1 MTPFRRQELSELADV
16 VTDTYFREGETILPE
31 HIALQSGITFSY
43 GNYADA
49 FDGLLEH
56 RSGDFHIYIN
66 LDRLKSK
73 HEPRTRF
80 TFAHELGHYYI
91 DEHRNALRKGKTP
104 SHPSFNKLM
113 MVNPVEREADYF
125 ASCLL
130 MPEMHMRN
138 LCRTRPL
145 SVQLLDNISVRFKT
159 SISSVIF
166 RYFQLDLFPMCL
178 IMTVGG
184 KIEWTMRSK
193 DFWNGDLPRK
203 GVSVLKSS
211 VAGEYF
217 DQRTRYDFEQIVYG
231 DDWFSGPRVNKDQQF
246 YEKCYYLSTNKVLSL
261 VWKKEGR

>member
-1 MTPFRRQELSELADV
+1 MIPFRRQELSELADV
-16 VTDTYFREGETILPE
+16 VTSTFFREGEIIQPE
-31 HIALQSGITFSY
+31 YIAEQSDITYSY

-56 RSGDFHIYIN
+56 RSGSFHIYIN

-73 HEPRTRF
+73 DEPRTRF

-104 SHPSFNKLM
+104 SHPSFNRLM
-113 MVNPVEREADYF
+113 TTNPVEREADYF

-130 MPEMHMRN
+130 MPEKHMRN
-138 LCRTRPL
+138 LCLRRPL

-166 RYFQLDLFPMCL
+166 RYFELDLFPMCL
-178 IMTVGG
+178 IMTANG
-184 KIEWTMRSK
+184 KVLWAMRSK

-203 GVSVLKSS
+203 GATVLKSS

-217 DQRTRYDFEQIVYG
+217 DQKTKYDFEQIVYG
-231 DDWFSGPRVNKDQQF
+231 EDWFTGSRMNKDQQF
-246 YEKCYYLSTNKVLSL
+246 FEKCYYMPNNKILSM
-261 VWKKEGR
+261 VWRKEGR